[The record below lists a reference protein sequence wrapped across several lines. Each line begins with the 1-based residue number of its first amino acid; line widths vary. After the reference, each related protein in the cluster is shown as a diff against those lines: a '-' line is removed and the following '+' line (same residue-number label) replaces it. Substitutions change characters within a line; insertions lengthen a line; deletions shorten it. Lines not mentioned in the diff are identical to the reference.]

1 MVFVMLLSP
10 VPAGKNVQSHL
21 AVGKSHLEMAA
32 MLMAFHTMKSLL
44 RFRGKSK
51 EYKESNTISRFHV

>member
-21 AVGKSHLEMAA
+21 AVDKSHLEMAG

-51 EYKESNTISRFHV
+51 E